1 MVFVTA
7 ELSTHW
13 QGDKETLESLVSS
26 CKNIGV
32 DAVKFQ
38 ALSKEKLSRHPEI
51 PYYSSASIT
60 PNNIDLVD
68 SVCKNY
74 NLEWYASVFYPEA
87 IEFLD
92 PYVNRYK
99 ISVSG
104 SKDNEIKNK
113 VFSTG
118 KKVIISTQKPFK
130 TDDERIKNLYC
141 IPNYPTSYGE
151 INFNIIR
158 HFDGY
163 SNHCPNPMAILTALE
178 YGAKYIEFHLTP
190 SKDFFL
196 VDNVVSFS
204 ITEAFDIIRW
214 IRYFEVWGNR
224 TSEINRNKISE

>member
-13 QGDKETLESLVSS
+13 QGDKETLESLISA

-38 ALSKEKLSRHPEI
+38 SLSKEKLSRHPEI

-74 NLEWYASVFYPEA
+74 NLEWYCTVTYPEA
-87 IEFLD
+87 VDFLN

-99 ISVSG
+99 ISVVG
-104 SKDNEIKNK
+104 SQDNEIKDK

-118 KKVIISTQKPFK
+118 KKVIISTTKPFR
-130 TDDERIKNLYC
+130 TNDPRIKNLYC
-141 IPNYPTSYGE
+141 VPIYPTSYGE

-178 YGAKYIEFHLTP
+178 YGAKYIEFHLSP

-196 VDNVVSFS
+196 IDNVVSFS

-214 IRYFEVWGNR
+214 IRYFEVWDNR
-224 TSEINRNKISE
+224 PSKVNRFKISE